1 MAERWNPWRALGE
14 RRHVEFDLVELPM
27 VAGGGLYWPQEGWA
41 AILVDRSLPRRLRR
55 AALAHELIHDERH
68 GGAGAPGMPSTWRP
82 VVARDER
89 RVDDEVARR
98 LVPPDELRYLL
109 ECLTGMGLPVETW
122 DVARQFDV
130 PDDVAQRALDLLG

>member
-82 VVARDER
+82 VVARDPA
-89 RVDDEVARR
+89 VGPARR
-98 LVPPDELRYLL
+98 APLPARVPDEYGPSGGDLGR
-109 ECLTGMGLPVETW
+109 GPPV
-122 DVARQFDV
+122 RR
-130 PDDVAQRALDLLG
+130 P